1 MNFTDITDIPDDTL
15 DDKDFEEIDDDNYYF
30 SSSLGFSGND
40 SSLLEGFLD
49 LDISLGDEILASD
62 RACEILNRIS
72 QNEDDSFLDTIVPD
86 FEGKTIGPKK

>member
-1 MNFTDITDIPDDTL
+1 MNFTDIPDDTL
-15 DDKDFEEIDDDNYYF
+15 DDKDFEEIDDDDDNYNF
-30 SSSLGFSGND
+30 NSSLGISGID

-49 LDISLGDEILASD
+49 LDIPLGDEVLASD

-72 QNEDDSFLDTIVPD
+72 QNEDIVPD

>member
-1 MNFTDITDIPDDTL
+1 MGI
-15 DDKDFEEIDDDNYYF
+15 
-30 SSSLGFSGND
+30 SGID

-49 LDISLGDEILASD
+49 LDIPLGDEVLASD

-72 QNEDDSFLDTIVPD
+72 QNEDIVPD

>member
-1 MNFTDITDIPDDTL
+1 MFTFREVGFMKFTDIPDDTL

-30 SSSLGFSGND
+30 NSSLGISGID
-40 SSLLEGFLD
+40 SSLLEGFLE
-49 LDISLGDEILASD
+49 LDIPLEDEVLASD

-72 QNEDDSFLDTIVPD
+72 QNEDIVPD

>member
-1 MNFTDITDIPDDTL
+1 MNFTDVPNDTL

-30 SSSLGFSGND
+30 NSSLGISGID

-49 LDISLGDEILASD
+49 LDIPLGDEVLASN
-62 RACEILNRIS
+62 RACKILNRIS
-72 QNEDDSFLDTIVPD
+72 QNEDDSFFFFLLSD